1 MAILSA
7 LQERVNEGI
16 EKQGITTDRYVRN
29 ESIFARIIAALLNP
43 AICPNVASLRELC
56 CSFKG

>member
-7 LQERVNEGI
+7 LQERVIEGI
-16 EKQGITTDRYVRN
+16 EKQGIATDRYVRN

-43 AICPNVASLRELC
+43 AICPNVAS
-56 CSFKG
+56 